1 LPPLAPPLATG
12 LPPGQPGAAGRARSG
27 LLEGDQRLGCPGAT
41 VKHFLSL
48 FSFLLLLL
56 LGCAVLLN
64 PTLVFVAF
72 LCCRE
77 LRVVFRAIRDAVVKK
92 FPEDE
97 NLKYIAVV

>member
-1 LPPLAPPLATG
+1 MLPLFLFPLA
-12 LPPGQPGAAGRARSG
+12 AAAWV
-27 LLEGDQRLGCPGAT
+27 C
-41 VKHFLSL
+41 
-48 FSFLLLLL
+48 
-56 LGCAVLLN
+56 CLLN
-64 PTLVFVAF
+64 PTLLYVAF